1 MDFRLPP
8 LGEGID
14 AATVVGVLVKPGDA
28 VTAGQNVI
36 AAETDK
42 AAFEVPIDVAGTVT
56 EIKVKPGDKIPVGAE
71 VLVLQASGGS
81 NAPVAP
87 TAAAAAKP
95 AASQPPL
102 AKAQPPSK
110 SNDFTP

>member
-28 VTAGQNVI
+28 VTAGQNVL

-42 AAFEVPIDVAGTVT
+42 AAFEVPIDLAGTVT

-71 VLVLQASGGS
+71 VLILQASGGRQPPDS
-81 NAPVAP
+81 ATPP
-87 TAAAAAKP
+87 KP
-95 AASQPPL
+95 APKIESEGVRPPL

-110 SNDFTP
+110 SND